1 MQFIFLDIEKAFETL
16 DRNILMEKYITKQS
30 ITISKIYRSYCDNI
44 MQKVRIGPIESDIN
58 EISKRDPQGA
68 ILGPLFF

>member
-1 MQFIFLDIEKAFETL
+1 
-16 DRNILMEKYITKQS
+16 MEKYITKQS